1 MYIFGYGSLVNPKSL
16 QKTLPGKS
24 IAKHISIIGYRRI
37 FNVPVFGYLYLN
49 IKPEP
54 NTKLDGVLVSVSDE
68 ELIKL
73 KKREKGYSC
82 IDITNALS
90 ENIEGPVYTFIAPEQ
105 KYPDM
110 KILQSYIDTCL
121 MFVPKKKQKQWI
133 SETIIENSIEDD
145 TKNSKYKNVAE

>member
-90 ENIEGPVYTFIAPEQ
+90 ENTECPVYTFIAPEQ

-110 KILQSYIDTCL
+110 KILQSYINTCL
-121 MFVPKKKQKQWI
+121 AGIPKNNQKKWFN
-133 SETIIENSIEDD
+133 ETIIENPIEDD
-145 TKNSKYKNVAE
+145 LDNPKYANN